1 MVTHFNIQQLVPLL
15 TCVLFASL
23 SYGQD
28 TLRLGVP
35 LLKPF
40 TYIENNE
47 FKGTAISPVKKA
59 LEGSKIKYKWVFIE
73 NYSLLLKAVRSEQI
87 DGFFLATKNVERDKY
102 ARFSKPIFIDHYSW
116 FILKDSPYELD
127 SSDFKLNARIGAII
141 KTNSHGLTIRRGYQ
155 VYGQPAQLL
164 AQQFINGTIDAVFA
178 TQSPFS
184 YELDAID
191 FSKKKYTITQD
202 SERPFGIY
210 ISKKY
215 LGRHPDTLHKIN
227 QHITTQ

>member
-1 MVTHFNIQQLVPLL
+1 MHFNIQQLVPLL

-102 ARFSKPIFIDHYSW
+102 ARFSKPVFIEHYCW
-116 FILKDSPYELD
+116 FILKSAPYELD

-141 KTNSHGLTIRRGYQ
+141 KTNSHRLTIRRGYQ

-215 LGRHPDTLHKIN
+215 LGRHPDTLHKMN